1 MRVERARARAS
12 GSGAAIARFLG
23 YSSPKIICTI
33 VATASASTVPM
44 LMLTAAGTP
53 TTPSSSPSVSPT
65 IGSATKPTSRPVT
78 VMPSCAPESMNE
90 VRSVILRTRP
100 AVASPAS
107 ACAAMRL
114 RSTDM
119 YENSW
124 ATK

>member
-1 MRVERARARAS
+1 MRVDRASARES

-33 VATASASTVPM
+33 VAAASASTVPM
-44 LMLTAAGTP
+44 LTLSATGTP
-53 TTPSSSPSVSPT
+53 ATPRISPSDSPI

-90 VRSVILRTRP
+90 VRSVTLRTCP
-100 AVASPAS
+100 AAASPAL

-119 YENSW
+119 YANSC